1 MNIFMYKYEC
11 PLWYWNYVGIK
22 NLYTDEKV
30 DEKRAKDIALKKE
43 SYRTGSEAC
52 SIIMLQ
58 QFECS
63 IKSVKNF
70 KGMASIPASVEIGD
84 KN

>member
-11 PLWYWNYVGIK
+11 PLWYWNYTGVK
-22 NLYTDEKV
+22 NLYTDDTV
-30 DEKRAKDIALKKE
+30 DEKKAKQIALRKE
-43 SYRTGSEAC
+43 SYRTGSEGC
-52 SIIMLQ
+52 SVIMLQ

-70 KGMASIPASVEIGD
+70 NGMASIPASVEISE

>member
-1 MNIFMYKYEC
+1 MQDSQHSRPDGDNEPPK
-11 PLWYWNYVGIK
+11 K
-22 NLYTDEKV
+22 KQKTDEKV
-30 DEKRAKDIALKKE
+30 DENRAKQIALRKE